1 MSTQPSIVE
10 TITHRFS
17 CRTYSGVQIPEAARA
32 SLAEAAEAI
41 RTGPFGSRIRFGLAA
56 ATDGDAAALKRLGTY
71 GTIRGATAFIL
82 GAAEPGAKSAGA
94 VGGMYLEDFGYAMER
109 LVLHATV
116 LGLGT
121 CWLGGFFTR
130 GSFSRRIGAVRG
142 ERIPSVAAVGRI
154 LDLEDARAG
163 LMRRSVGGSRR
174 KPWDDLFH
182 DGGFDS
188 ALTREAAGSYAIPL
202 EMARLAP
209 SASNR
214 QPVRIVRDGAS
225 WHFFIRR
232 TPGYPPRIARTLLR
246 LEDLQRVDSGISMCH
261 FELTARELG
270 LAGRWVVSPPL
281 MTPPDGLTE
290 YSATWAG

>member
-1 MSTQPSIVE
+1 MSTPPSIVE
-10 TITHRFS
+10 TITRRFS
-17 CRTYSGVQIPEAARA
+17 CRTYSGEQIPAEAREDLAGAARA
-32 SLAEAAEAI
+32 MC
-41 RTGPFGSRIRFGLAA
+41 TGPFGSRIRFGLAA
-56 ATDGDAAALKRLGTY
+56 ATDTDTAALKRLGTY

-82 GAAEPGAKSAGA
+82 GAAEPG
-94 VGGMYLEDFGYAMER
+94 GMYLEDFGYAMER
-109 LVLHATV
+109 LILDATN

-130 GSFSRRIGAVRG
+130 GSFARRIGAAPG

-154 LDLEDARAG
+154 GDLEDAKAG
-163 LMRRSVGGSRR
+163 LMRRSVGGNRR
-174 KPWDDLFH
+174 KAWEELFH
-182 DGGFDS
+182 DKGFDA
-188 ALTREAAGSYAIPL
+188 ALTREAAGAYAVPL
-202 EMARLAP
+202 DMARLAP

-246 LEDLQRVDSGISMCH
+246 LEDLQRVDAGISMCH

-270 LAGRWVVSPPL
+270 LPGRWAVSPPR
-281 MTPPDGLTE
+281 MTLPDGITE